1 MKVYLARKF
10 NSFKRPIWIIYF
22 QMRCGDLKHLDFDL
36 LESNEDINNYF
47 ETYYGKF
54 IDIVQVATSLKSSPY
69 KKLGKSIRLSGVFNI
84 RSERTA
90 GQYFEDYSNSTV
102 GIINVSEEVLI
113 KGFIVKD
120 MTPERIRFF
129 TKKNQFKLLKY
140 IRYKWIEKNGLE
152 ITDPED

>member
-1 MKVYLARKF
+1 MKVYLAREF

-22 QMRCGDLKHLDFDL
+22 KMKCGDLKHLNFDL
-36 LESNEDINNYF
+36 LESNEDIDNYF

-54 IDIVQVATSLKSSPY
+54 IDIVQVATSLRSSPY

-84 RSERTA
+84 RSERTG
-90 GQYFEDYSNSTV
+90 GQHFEDYSNSTV
-102 GIINVSEEVLI
+102 GIIDVPEEILMN
-113 KGFIVKD
+113 GFTIKD

-129 TKKNQFKLLKY
+129 AKKNQFKLLKY